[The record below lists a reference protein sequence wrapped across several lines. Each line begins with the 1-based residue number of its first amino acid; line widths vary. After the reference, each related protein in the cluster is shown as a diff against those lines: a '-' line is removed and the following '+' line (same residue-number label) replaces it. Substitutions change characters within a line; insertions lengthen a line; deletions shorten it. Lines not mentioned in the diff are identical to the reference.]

1 MRMTKRPSRPE
12 SPRAEL
18 VEEAYLH
25 ILARDHN
32 THTLAKALG
41 SSIAT
46 TARAVD
52 DLRAK
57 LAGHGAEL
65 VSVRTTAGWH
75 FEIREEID
83 WKNDPLLKAVGSVT
97 RSKPRWTKAEDE
109 SIYGRD

>member
-1 MRMTKRPSRPE
+1 MTKRASRPE

-18 VEEAYLH
+18 VEQAYLH

-52 DLRAK
+52 ELRAK
-57 LAGHGAEL
+57 LAGDGGEL
-65 VSVRTTAGWH
+65 VSVRTVEGWH
-75 FEIREEID
+75 FEIRQKID
-83 WKNDPLLKAVGSVT
+83 WKNDPLLKAVGSVK
-97 RSKPRWTKAEDE
+97 RVKSRWAKPEDE